1 VCFIVVMC
9 GLELPR
15 WPRGVECRFTST
27 SIKERRSFYLKILI
41 FHALLKTK
49 GKTLLQKKPLNFLIR
64 RLIHFTLCLALN
76 PSSNSDEFS
85 SVASSSTEFS
95 SPSKMMKK
103 SEVGDLAEKQF
114 EFEER
119 KEKTHHDMNVALR
132 ERRLEYEERKEKTRH
147 EMNVAL
153 RERRL
158 ELEERRFELEERRLE
173 FEEQKEKN
181 REQEIQNAKM
191 ILELQ
196 RKNNER
202 MLMALSRFMENQ
214 PAPPK

>member
-1 VCFIVVMC
+1 
-9 GLELPR
+9 
-15 WPRGVECRFTST
+15 
-27 SIKERRSFYLKILI
+27 
-41 FHALLKTK
+41 
-49 GKTLLQKKPLNFLIR
+49 
-64 RLIHFTLCLALN
+64 
-76 PSSNSDEFS
+76 
-85 SVASSSTEFS
+85 
-95 SPSKMMKK
+95 
-103 SEVGDLAEKQF
+103 
-114 EFEER
+114 
-119 KEKTHHDMNVALR
+119 MNVALR

-153 RERRL
+153 REHRL
-158 ELEERRFELEERRLE
+158 ELEERRLELEERRLE

-202 MLMALSRFMENQ
+202 MLMVFSRFMENQ